1 MLEWPMRTVSMDQVP
16 FLACLTA
23 EQKRSLDGRL
33 RVRNYRARD
42 QVFVPGDLVPGLL
55 FQVQG
60 LVFVYATE
68 VSDDRISP
76 LILVWPN
83 QVYPY
88 AMVTREE
95 WPYHAQAL
103 ADSTVLVIPHD
114 AVESIILRNLES
126 TKRLL
131 ITLSNQMSHAGR
143 WLARTSGVSLRP
155 RLGRILVS
163 LAENQDLAKPTE
175 DGILL
180 DMPLTNGRLGALA
193 GVSRDEAGRACRDLQ
208 RQGLVKKQ
216 LKYRLLIPDLD
227 RLREA
232 ALLGGEAAGLPASV
246 SVRL

>member
-1 MLEWPMRTVSMDQVP
+1 MSEWPMRAVPMDQVP
-16 FLACLTA
+16 FLACLSA
-23 EQKRSLDGRL
+23 EQKRALEGRM

-60 LVFVYATE
+60 LVFLYSTE
-68 VSDDRISP
+68 PSDDRISP

-88 AMVTREE
+88 GMVNREE
-95 WPYHAQAL
+95 WPCHAQAL

-114 AVESIILRNLES
+114 AVESTMLRNLES
-126 TKRLL
+126 VKRLL
-131 ITLSNQMSHAGR
+131 VTVSDQMERAAR

-155 RLGRILVS
+155 RLARILVS
-163 LAENQDLAKPTE
+163 LAEDERLMKQTDA
-175 DGILL
+175 GILL

-193 GVSRDEAGRACRDLQ
+193 GVSRDEAGRASRDLQ
-208 RQGLVKKQ
+208 RQGLVKKRA
-216 LKYRLLIPDLD
+216 KYRLLIPDLD
-227 RLREA
+227 RLRVA
-232 ALLGGEAAGLPASV
+232 ALLTGEADASASV